1 MGDIL
6 EVEHRVYRMTAGMH
20 ESQQNPRALAKAS
33 TGIKGLDEIT
43 FGGLPKG
50 RPTLVCGSAGCGK
63 TLLGM
68 EFLVRGTQFGEPGVC
83 ITFEEHV
90 EDLIANVA
98 SLGFDLPQ
106 LIAEKKL
113 RLDHVQLDR
122 SQIEEAGE
130 YDLEGLFVRLG
141 YAIDAIGAK
150 RVLLDTIEALFA
162 GLSNTGILRA
172 ELARLFSWLK
182 DKGVTTIV
190 TGERGEGQLTRH
202 GLEEYVSDC
211 VILLDHH
218 MSDTIFTRRLRVVK
232 YRGSVHGTNDY
243 PFLIDEHGICVLP
256 ITSLELQHT
265 ASDERIPTGIP
276 RLDTMLGG
284 AGYYR
289 GSSILVSG
297 TAGTGK
303 TTLAAQFV
311 NAACGRG
318 ERCLYF
324 GFEESLSQVTRNM
337 RSVGIDLAPWLQAG
351 LLQYYGTRPTAH
363 GLEMHLVKMH
373 KLVEDLR
380 PRVVGIDPVTSL
392 LSSATPN
399 EVKGM
404 LTRLIDFLKSQQ
416 ITAFMTTLTFEVEHL
431 EQTDVHVSSLIDTW
445 LVLRDLESGG
455 ERNRGLMVLKSRGMA
470 HSNQIRE
477 FLLTQN
483 GIELQDVY
491 IGPAGVLTGS
501 ARLAQEAHEEAEE
514 LLQQYAL
521 TGKRRQSER
530 KRKVLEAQIAA
541 LQADIAA
548 EEAELQQLARQ
559 EDLRQT
565 RQQQDRTAMAQIRQA
580 DARRAPA
587 LAGDTLPTG
596 KRP

>member
-1 MGDIL
+1 
-6 EVEHRVYRMTAGMH
+6 MTAGMH
-20 ESQQNPRALAKAS
+20 DRQQFSRGLAKAP

-43 FGGLPKG
+43 SGGLPKG

-68 EFLVRGTQFGEPGVC
+68 EFLVRGAQLGEPGVC
-83 ITFEEHV
+83 ITFEERV
-90 EDLIANVA
+90 EDLIANIA

-113 RLDHVQLDR
+113 GLDHVQLDP

-141 YAIDAIGAK
+141 YAIDAIGAQ

-172 ELARLFSWLK
+172 ELSRLFSWLK

-211 VILLDHH
+211 VILLDHRV
-218 MSDTIFTRRLRVVK
+218 SDTIFTRRLRVVK

-243 PFLIDEHGICVLP
+243 PFLIDEHGISVLP
-256 ITSLELQHT
+256 ITSLALQHT
-265 ASDERIPTGIP
+265 ALDERISTGVP

-311 NAACGRG
+311 NAVCGRG

-337 RSVGIDLAPWLQAG
+337 RSVGIDLASWLQVG
-351 LLQYYGTRPTAH
+351 LLQYYGARPTAH

-373 KLVEDLR
+373 KLVEDCR
-380 PRVVGIDPVTSL
+380 PSVVVIDPVTSL
-392 LSSATPN
+392 LSSGTPN
-399 EVKGM
+399 EVKDM
-404 LTRLIDFLKSQQ
+404 LTRLIDLLKSQQ
-416 ITAFMTTLTFEVEHL
+416 ITAFMTTLTSEVEHL
-431 EQTDVHVSSLIDTW
+431 EQTDVHISSLIDTW
-445 LVLRDLESGG
+445 LILRDLENGG

-477 FLLTQN
+477 FLLTTN
-483 GIELQDVY
+483 GLELQDVY

-501 ARLAQEAHEEAEE
+501 ARLAQEAYEEAEE
-514 LLQQYAL
+514 LQQQYAL
-521 TGKRRQSER
+521 DEKRRQSER

-541 LQADIAA
+541 LQADMAT
-548 EEAELQQLARQ
+548 EEAALQRLARQ
-559 EDLRQT
+559 EELRQT
-565 RQQQDRTAMAQIRQA
+565 RRQRDRAAMAQIRQA
-580 DARRAPA
+580 DARVA
-587 LAGDTLPTG
+587 LERSGDPMHTG
-596 KRP
+596 KHS

>member
-1 MGDIL
+1 
-6 EVEHRVYRMTAGMH
+6 MTEGMH
-20 ESQQNPRALAKAS
+20 ERQQFARELPKAP

-43 FGGLPKG
+43 LGGLPKG

-68 EFLVRGTQFGEPGVC
+68 EFLVRGAQLGEPGVC
-83 ITFEEHV
+83 ISFEERV
-90 EDLIANVA
+90 DDLIANVA

-141 YAIDAIGAK
+141 YAIDAISAQ

-172 ELARLFSWLK
+172 ELSRLFSWLK

-211 VILLDHH
+211 VILLDHRV
-218 MSDTIFTRRLRVVK
+218 SDTIFTRRLRVVK
-232 YRGSVHGTNDY
+232 YRGSIHGTNDY
-243 PFLIDEHGICVLP
+243 PFLIDEQGISVLP
-256 ITSLELQHT
+256 ITSLDLQHA
-265 ASDERIPTGIP
+265 ASDERISTGVP
-276 RLDTMLGG
+276 RLDAMLGG

-303 TTLAAQFV
+303 TTLGAQFV
-311 NAACGRG
+311 NAACGQG

-324 GFEESLSQVTRNM
+324 GFEESLGQMTRNM
-337 RSVGIDLAPWLQAG
+337 RSVGIDLALWIQAG
-351 LLQYYGTRPTAH
+351 LLQYHGTRPTVH
-363 GLEMHLVKMH
+363 GLEMHLVTVH
-373 KLVEDLR
+373 KLVEDFQ
-380 PRVVGIDPVTSL
+380 PSVVVIDPVTSL
-392 LSSATPN
+392 LSSGTSN

-404 LTRLIDFLKSQQ
+404 LTRLIDFLKSRQ
-416 ITAFMTTLTFEVEHL
+416 ITALMTTLMSEVEHL
-431 EQTDVHVSSLIDTW
+431 EQTDVHISSLIDTW
-445 LVLRDLESGG
+445 LILRDLESGG

-477 FLLTQN
+477 FLLTKN

-501 ARLAQEAHEEAEE
+501 ARLVQEAQEEAEE
-514 LLQQYAL
+514 LQRHYAL
-521 TGKRRQSER
+521 EGKQRQSER
-530 KRKVLEAQIAA
+530 KRKMLEAQIAA
-541 LQADIAA
+541 LQADIAT
-548 EEAELQQLARQ
+548 EEAELQQLIRQ
-559 EDLRQT
+559 EELRRAR
-565 RQQQDRTAMAQIRQA
+565 RQRERAAMAQMRRA
-580 DARRAPA
+580 DARVA
-587 LAGDTLPTG
+587 LERSGDTLHTG

>member
-1 MGDIL
+1 
-6 EVEHRVYRMTAGMH
+6 MH
-20 ESQQNPRALAKAS
+20 ERQQNPRALAKAS

-68 EFLVRGTQFGEPGVC
+68 EFLVRGTQLGEPGVC
-83 ITFEEHV
+83 ITFEERV

-218 MSDTIFTRRLRVVK
+218 MSDTIFTRHLRVVK
-232 YRGSVHGTNDY
+232 YRGSIHGTNDY
-243 PFLIDEHGICVLP
+243 PFLIDEHGISVLP

-265 ASDERIPTGIP
+265 ASDERISTGVP
-276 RLDTMLGG
+276 RLDIMLGG

-297 TAGTGK
+297 TVGTGK

-318 ERCLYF
+318 ECCLYF

-351 LLQYYGTRPTAH
+351 LLQYYGIRPTAH

-373 KLVEDLR
+373 KLVEDFR
-380 PRVVGIDPVTSL
+380 PRVVVIDPVTSL
-392 LSSATPN
+392 LSSATPS

-416 ITAFMTTLTFEVEHL
+416 ITAFMTTLTSEVEHL

-491 IGPAGVLTGS
+491 IGPVGALTGS

-521 TGKRRQSER
+521 AEKRRQSER

-541 LQADIAA
+541 LQADIAT
-548 EEAELQQLARQ
+548 EEVELQRLAGQ
-559 EDLRQT
+559 EELRQT
-565 RQQQDRTAMAQIRQA
+565 RRQRVRSAMAQIRQA
-580 DARRAPA
+580 DARMASE
-587 LAGDTLPTG
+587 LSGDTLATG

>member
-1 MGDIL
+1 
-6 EVEHRVYRMTAGMH
+6 
-20 ESQQNPRALAKAS
+20 
-33 TGIKGLDEIT
+33 
-43 FGGLPKG
+43 
-50 RPTLVCGSAGCGK
+50 
-63 TLLGM
+63 M
-68 EFLVRGTQFGEPGVC
+68 EFLVRGAQLGEPGVC
-83 ITFEEHV
+83 ITFEERV
-90 EDLIANVA
+90 DDLIANVA

-106 LIAEKKL
+106 LIVEKKL

-141 YAIDAIGAK
+141 YAIDAIGAQ

-162 GLSNTGILRA
+162 GLSNVGILRA
-172 ELARLFSWLK
+172 ELSRLFSWLK

-211 VILLDHH
+211 VILLDHR
-218 MSDTIFTRRLRVVK
+218 MSDTILTRRLRVVK
-232 YRGSVHGTNDY
+232 YRGSIHGTNDY
-243 PFLIDEHGICVLP
+243 PFLIDEHGISVLP
-256 ITSLELQHT
+256 ITSLELQHN
-265 ASDERIPTGIP
+265 APDERISTGVP

-289 GSSILVSG
+289 GSSVLVSG

-311 NAACGRG
+311 NTACDRG

-324 GFEESLSQVTRNM
+324 GFEESRSQVTRNM

-351 LLQYYGTRPTAH
+351 LLQYHGTRPTAH

-373 KLVEDLR
+373 KLVEDFQ
-380 PRVVGIDPVTSL
+380 PSVVVMDPVTSL
-392 LSSATPN
+392 LSSGTPN

-404 LTRLIDFLKSQQ
+404 LTRLIDFLKSRQV
-416 ITAFMTTLTFEVEHL
+416 TAFLTTLTSEVEHL

-455 ERNRGLMVLKSRGMA
+455 ERNRGLMVLKARGMA

-477 FLLTQN
+477 FLLTNN

-501 ARLAQEAHEEAEE
+501 ARLAQEAHEEAEK
-514 LLQQYAL
+514 LLQQDAL
-521 TGKRRQSER
+521 AERRRQSER
-530 KRKVLEAQIAA
+530 KRTVLAAQIAA
-541 LQADIAA
+541 LQADMAA
-548 EEAELQQLARQ
+548 EEAELQRCARQ
-559 EDLRQT
+559 EELRQT
-565 RQQQDRTAMAQIRQA
+565 GRQRDQAAMAQIRQA
-580 DARRAPA
+580 DARVAPA
-587 LAGDTLPTG
+587 MSGDTVPTG